1 MKFQLDAHF
10 AVLGSHHQGSV
21 VKFFVR
27 FSIDMTIGRYIRHY
41 LEISLML
48 LYTLNLA
55 ISGTKVSLFQWTL
68 SHLDTSNTEICP
80 LVMIFAFLV
89 KFLATR

>member
-1 MKFQLDAHF
+1 
-10 AVLGSHHQGSV
+10 
-21 VKFFVR
+21 
-27 FSIDMTIGRYIRHY
+27 MTIGRYIRHY

-68 SHLDTSNTEICP
+68 SYTDNEHGEFGFTDWEHIMFGQTD
-80 LVMIFAFLV
+80 
-89 KFLATR
+89 

>member
-1 MKFQLDAHF
+1 MKFQLDALF

-68 SHLDTSNTEICP
+68 SYARLESNMSSIAVSIILDEG
-80 LVMIFAFLV
+80 
-89 KFLATR
+89 